1 MIRNNNVNKDFDLPF
16 GFVVEDYGD
25 VANMKLPD
33 IFEFQKWKY
42 FKDRKIILNNDI
54 TEELVDVA
62 NHIVEW
68 NREDKGI
75 AIANRKPI
83 YIYINSYGGS
93 LDAANAFIDILKI
106 SKTPI
111 KMVNMGQA
119 CSAAAL
125 IFMCKTENIERLML
139 PTARVLIHQGQTGV
153 GGQTNAVL
161 DMAQDIKNSEKKIK
175 EYVLSNTTINPKLYE
190 KKRRVEWCLYSK
202 SSLELGICDRIVKDI
217 DELY

>member
-1 MIRNNNVNKDFDLPF
+1 MIRNKNVNKDFDLPF
-16 GFVVEDYGD
+16 GFVVEDYKD
-25 VANMKLPD
+25 VSNMKLPD

-54 TEELVDVA
+54 TEELIDVA

-93 LDAANAFIDILKI
+93 LDAANAFIDVLKI

-202 SSLELGICDRIVKDI
+202 SSLELGICDKIVKDI

>member
-1 MIRNNNVNKDFDLPF
+1 MSRNSSVNKDFDLPF
-16 GFVVEDYGD
+16 GFVVEDYKD

-33 IFEFQKWKY
+33 IFEYQRWKY

-75 AIANRKPI
+75 AIADRKPI
-83 YIYINSYGGS
+83 CIYINSYGGS

-202 SSLELGICDRIVKDI
+202 SSLELGICDKIVKDI
-217 DELY
+217 DEIY

>member
-1 MIRNNNVNKDFDLPF
+1 MIRNKNVNKEFDLPF
-16 GFVVEDYGD
+16 GFVVEDYKD
-25 VANMKLPD
+25 VSNMKLPD

-54 TEELVDVA
+54 TEELIDVA

-93 LDAANAFIDILKI
+93 LDAANAFIDVLKI

-202 SSLELGICDRIVKDI
+202 SSLELGICDKIVKDI

>member
-1 MIRNNNVNKDFDLPF
+1 MIRNKNVNKDFDLPF

-25 VANMKLPD
+25 VSNMKLPD

-93 LDAANAFIDILKI
+93 LDAANAFIDVLKI

-202 SSLELGICDRIVKDI
+202 SSLELGICDKIVKDI

>member
-1 MIRNNNVNKDFDLPF
+1 MIRNKNVNKDFDLPF

-25 VANMKLPD
+25 VSNMKLPD

-202 SSLELGICDRIVKDI
+202 SSLELGICDKIVKDI

>member
-1 MIRNNNVNKDFDLPF
+1 MIRNKNVNKDFDLPF

-25 VANMKLPD
+25 VSNMKLPD

-106 SKTPI
+106 SKI
-111 KMVNMGQA
+111 Y
-119 CSAAAL
+119 
-125 IFMCKTENIERLML
+125 F
-139 PTARVLIHQGQTGV
+139 
-153 GGQTNAVL
+153 
-161 DMAQDIKNSEKKIK
+161 
-175 EYVLSNTTINPKLYE
+175 
-190 KKRRVEWCLYSK
+190 
-202 SSLELGICDRIVKDI
+202 
-217 DELY
+217 